1 MERRCNKLNKEQFYN
16 TEPDARV
23 VIINEMLKNSSLKEV
38 AKNIGVPESSFSKE
52 MTNGDYVYIKR
63 DNQYYKFLRDK
74 SMISQS
80 HQQSQEVIC
89 FLEQNI
95 EVLKAIIRNHDNIK
109 NMLILDEQVY
119 SQKAKYMNKSIKMN
133 SDVYNK
139 FVTFCKDKYPYLAL
153 QDLVAQSLLDFINR
167 YE

>member
-1 MERRCNKLNKEQFYN
+1 MDREQFYN
-16 TEPDARV
+16 TNPDVRV
-23 VIINEMLKNSSLKEV
+23 GIINEMLKNNSLKEV
-38 AKNIGVPESSFSKE
+38 AKQIGVPESSFSKE
-52 MTNGDYVYIKR
+52 MTSGDYVYIKR
-63 DNQYYKFLRDK
+63 DNQYYKFIRDK
-74 SMISQS
+74 NMISHG
-80 HQQSQEVIC
+80 HQQSEDVIC

-95 EVLKAIIRNHDNIK
+95 EVLKSIIKDHENIK

-133 SDVYNK
+133 SEVYNK
-139 FVTFCKDKYPYLAL
+139 FVTFCKEKYPYLAI